1 MGKYNG
7 YSRPY
12 NYQPAPTTASSL
24 SVTINQNNAPTNE
37 SPPYISSPIAHPT
50 GGPKKIPRPNVPP
63 PIAPSAPPDYDNDG
77 YQFNS
82 NPMWLDRF
90 VRRENRGMFRL
101 CLFEAMLAL
110 VIFGGGIWCAR
121 DTPDYCPYYSP
132 IWTSIFYIINA
143 IVGSIAAK
151 RGSLKLY
158 MSHLTLSMIALAMC
172 IVSGIISAKNWVAV
186 GTYTHPKISR
196 NHAFCLIGQHDASR
210 ISYIFSHMDKYDF
223 SGCLFSLKVGIAVN
237 STQFVVAAIEA
248 FLNMLSVMLCMKR
261 TCSSPK
267 Y

>member
-12 NYQPAPTTASSL
+12 SYQPAPSAAPSL
-24 SVTINQNNAPTNE
+24 SVTINQNNAPSNE
-37 SPPYISSPIAHPT
+37 ASPYATSPVSPPN
-50 GGPKKIPRPNVPP
+50 KVPRPTIPP
-63 PIAPSAPPDYDNDG
+63 PQAPSAPPDYDGDA
-77 YQFNS
+77 YQSHS

-101 CLFEAMLAL
+101 CLVEAMLAL
-110 VIFGGGIWCAR
+110 VTFSGGVWCAK

-132 IWTSIFYIINA
+132 IWTSCFYIINA

-158 MSHLTLSMIALAMC
+158 MAHLSLSMLALAMC
-172 IVSGIISAKNWVAV
+172 VVSGIISAKNWVAV
-186 GTYTHPKISR
+186 GTYSHPKISR
-196 NHAFCLIGQHDASR
+196 NHAFCLLGQHDASR

-223 SGCLFSLKVGIAVN
+223 SACLFSLKVGVAVN
-237 STQFVVAAIEA
+237 STQFVIAAIEA
-248 FLNMLSVMLCMKR
+248 FLNMLSVILCMKR
-261 TCSSPK
+261 TCSQPK